1 MMRPTAIRGQRIHD
15 SNSPV
20 PRMADTERWM
30 LHSACSQVDPNLW
43 YADSPLDQ
51 FEAVQICSRCEVRP
65 ECLYYALRH
74 GEKFGI
80 WGGYTTAEREQMLKR
95 RVS

>member
-1 MMRPTAIRGQRIHD
+1 
-15 SNSPV
+15 
-20 PRMADTERWM
+20 MADAEHWM

-80 WGGYTTAEREQMLKR
+80 WGGYTTAERAQMLKR